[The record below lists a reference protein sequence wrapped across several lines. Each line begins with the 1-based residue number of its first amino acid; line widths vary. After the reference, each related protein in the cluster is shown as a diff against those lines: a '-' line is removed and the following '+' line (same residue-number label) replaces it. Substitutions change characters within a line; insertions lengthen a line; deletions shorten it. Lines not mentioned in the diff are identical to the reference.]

1 MKHFT
6 LNLRWL
12 IMSLVL
18 CVGSGTAWGEEKTDV
33 LNREF
38 TGVTST
44 NQYESWSEKT
54 GTSGAVYAGNSCGGY
69 SSIQL
74 RSSNNNSGIVT
85 TTSGG
90 KVKSITVEWNDKTN
104 NGRTLNIYGKNSA
117 YSAATDLYKTS
128 NQGTLLG
135 TIVNGTSTSLTV
147 SGDYEYIG
155 ICSKSGA
162 LYLTSVSIV
171 WESTSSDDQRTAT
184 TTTIYTTGITNTNVH
199 EGTQAG
205 QLTASVTANGTA
217 ISDAAVTW
225 TSSKP
230 EVATVDANG
239 NVTLVEAGSTTITA
253 SYAGDENQYKPSSD
267 TYELT
272 VTDIDP
278 NAPGTKNNP
287 YTVAQARAA
296 IDDNSGV
303 TGVYATGIVSEIVTN
318 YDSKYGNITYNI
330 SADGSTKSDQLQAYR
345 GFGKNGAWFTSA
357 DDIQVGD
364 EVVIYGDLT
373 IYKSTYEFA
382 EGNQLVS
389 LKRSSKETV
398 TLTFAETSFNVVPGS
413 TFTAPELTITP
424 ADLEGVKFSSSDAS
438 LATVN
443 ETTGAVTIGNTVGSV
458 TITATFEETEDYK
471 SATASYTITIA
482 KAPVTLTFAEK
493 SFRVDPE
500 SAFTAPQLTANP
512 SDAVVVYS
520 TSDSEIAA
528 VDPSTGAVTIG
539 SKFGTATITA
549 SVEETATHLSASD
562 SYTIKVINPNGTV
575 FIKVTDESQL
585 VSGMEYILVAT
596 NSQVA
601 MGEVSGSYRLPVSI
615 ELENG
620 NSTKIAEDSG
630 VAILTL
636 GGEKDA
642 WTVLA
647 SDNNKY
653 LKSGSSTGDLKSEET
668 ASNWSITDF
677 ALQGANGT
685 IQYNNQGNS
694 NKIAIYSSNQEKLY
708 LFVKSDGKISF
719 VNETANIVAGYTY
732 TNTLS
737 NAYGVAGTYS
747 SSDEAI
753 ATVDATGKATG
764 VKKGT
769 ATITFSWDAQTKFG
783 QNFEAGSVSYTLNV
797 TNPLRFKKVTD
808 KSDIVAGKE
817 YILVAENNKKAMGY
831 QIDNYY
837 RGHVDVNITDG
848 IAMLTDEEVAIL
860 TLGGS
865 EGAWTFKA
873 SDNDKYLNAP
883 INADNSTYLESKA
896 DATDP
901 NSQWIITDNFYLYH
915 HNETENRQRYVKY
928 NTSQPR
934 FASYKATNTNSEY
947 AVLFVK
953 MPDAFDVKITA
964 AKMGTLYVGDGNLVV
979 PVGVTAQTLK
989 LDASGDGTA
998 LVASRKYKAGDV
1010 LPACEAVIIYGEAG
1024 DYSFEYTT
1032 DEGTYGAVD
1041 AKNLLKGSDTATTDN
1056 EEGYSYYTLGVINNV
1071 AGFYR
1076 QTGTDAKSVK
1086 SAAHKAY
1093 LKVPNANGGVKSFYV
1108 FGGDT
1113 TTGVTAIETSDRS
1126 NNVVYNLAGQRVV
1139 APTKGL
1145 YIVNGKKVFI
1155 K

>member
-18 CVGSGTAWGEEKTDV
+18 CVGGGTAWGEGTLISSLSDLTEGTYYIAA
-33 LNREF
+33 LNSNKYYTVPNTTINGQTFTCAEGTLNDNTLTPANGAGEFEF
-38 TGVTST
+38 TAVSGKENAYYIYNTNLKKYLVATDSKKFGYVDNTNSNYGYWTFSSVSSGGFSGVFSVKHS
-44 NQYESWSEKT
+44 NKT
-54 GTSGAVYAGNSCGGY
+54 HYMRAFNNSVRCYDGA
-69 SSIQL
+69 
-74 RSSNNNSGIVT
+74 SNNGVYFFK
-85 TTSGG
+85 
-90 KVKSITVEWNDKTN
+90 KV
-104 NGRTLNIYGKNSA
+104 
-117 YSAATDLYKTS
+117 
-128 NQGTLLG
+128 
-135 TIVNGTSTSLTV
+135 
-147 SGDYEYIG
+147 
-155 ICSKSGA
+155 
-162 LYLTSVSIV
+162 
-171 WESTSSDDQRTAT
+171 SSDP
-184 TTTIYTTGITNTNVH
+184 
-199 EGTQAG
+199 GTE
-205 QLTASVTANGTA
+205 T
-217 ISDAAVTW
+217 
-225 TSSKP
+225 
-230 EVATVDANG
+230 
-239 NVTLVEAGSTTITA
+239 
-253 SYAGDENQYKPSSD
+253 
-267 TYELT
+267 
-272 VTDIDP
+272 DP
-278 NAPGTKNNP
+278 NAPGTETTP

-296 IDDNSGV
+296 IDAGTGV
-303 TGVYATGIVSEIVTN
+303 TGVYATGIVSEIVTAYN
-318 YDSKYGNITYNI
+318 SQYGNITYNI
-330 SADGSTKSDQLQAYR
+330 SADGSTTSNQLQAYR
-345 GFGKNGAWFTSA
+345 GKSYNGDSFTSA

-364 EVVIYGDLT
+364 EVVIYGNLKK
-373 IYKSTYEFA
+373 YSSTYEFDTN
-382 EGNQLVS
+382 NQLVS

-398 TLTFAETSFNVVPGS
+398 TLTFAETSFNVIPGS

-424 ADLEGVKFSSSDAS
+424 AGLEGVKFSSSDAS
-438 LATVN
+438 LAAVN
-443 ETTGAVTIGNTVGSV
+443 ETTGVVTIGNTVGSV

-493 SFRVDPE
+493 SFSVDPE

-562 SYTIKVINPNGTV
+562 SYTIKVINPNATV

-601 MGEVSGSYRLPVSI
+601 MGGVSETYRLPVSI

-620 NSTKIAEDSG
+620 NSTKIAEESG

-642 WTVLA
+642 WTFLA

-653 LKSGSSTGDLKSEET
+653 LKSDSAKGDLKSEET
-668 ASNWSITDF
+668 ASNWSITSDF

-685 IQYNNQGNS
+685 IQYNNQGN
-694 NKIAIYSSNQEKLY
+694 KIAIYSSNQEKTY
-708 LFVKSDGKISF
+708 LFVKSDGQISF
-719 VNETANIVAGYTY
+719 VNETANTVVGFTY

-737 NAYGVAGTYS
+737 NAYGVTGTYS
-747 SSDEAI
+747 SSDETI

-797 TNPLRFKKVTD
+797 TNPLKFKKVTD
-808 KSDIVAGKE
+808 VSDIVAGKE

-848 IAMLTDEEVAIL
+848 IAMLTDEEAAIL

-883 INADNSTYLESKA
+883 IITKDDTYLESKT
-896 DATDP
+896 DATDV

-915 HNETENRQRYVKY
+915 HNETENLQRYVKY
-928 NTSQPR
+928 NKQQPR
-934 FASYKATNTNSEY
+934 FASYKAGNTNSEY

-989 LDASGDGTA
+989 LVASGDGTA
-998 LVASRKYKAGDV
+998 LVASREYKAGDV
-1010 LPACEAVIIYGEAG
+1010 LPAGEAVIIYGEAG

-1041 AKNLLKGSDTATTDN
+1041 AENLLKGSDTATTDN

-1076 QTGTDAKSVK
+1076 QTGTEAKSVK

-1093 LKVPNANGGVKSFYV
+1093 LKVPNTNGRVKSFYV

-1126 NNVVYNLAGQRVV
+1126 NNAVYNLAGQRMV

>member
-18 CVGSGTAWGEEKTDV
+18 CVGSGTAWGEEVTDV
-33 LNREF
+33 LDLAF
-38 TGVTST
+38 TGVT
-44 NQYESWSEKT
+44 
-54 GTSGAVYAGNSCGGY
+54 GTSYSAWSGKTATSDAVYAGQSAGGNE
-69 SSIQL
+69 SIQL
-74 RSSNNNSGIVT
+74 RSKSNNSGIVT

-90 KVKSITVEWNDKTN
+90 KVKSITVKWNSSTTKD
-104 NGRTLNIYGKNSA
+104 RTLNIYGKKSA

-155 ICSKSGA
+155 IRSNSDA

-296 IDDNSGV
+296 IDAGKGM
-303 TGVYATGIVSEIVTN
+303 TGVYAKGIVSEIVTAYN
-318 YDSKYGNITYNI
+318 SQYGNITYNI
-330 SADGSTKSDQLQAYR
+330 SADGSTTSDQLQAYR
-345 GFGKNGAWFTSA
+345 GKSYNGDGFTSA

-364 EVVIYGDLT
+364 EVVIYGNLKKYNL
-373 IYKSTYEFA
+373 IYEFDA
-382 EGNQLVS
+382 DNQLVS
-389 LKRSSKETV
+389 LKRSSKENV

-549 SVEETATHLSASD
+549 SVEETATHRSASD

-596 NSQVA
+596 NSKVA
-601 MGEVSGSYRLPVSI
+601 MGGVSENHRLPVNI

-642 WTVLA
+642 WTFLA

-653 LKSGSSTGDLKSEET
+653 LKSSSGNGNLESEST
-668 ASNWSITDF
+668 SSSWSITSDF
-677 ALQGANGT
+677 VLQNANDGKV
-685 IQYNNQGNS
+685 QYNSQRS
-694 NKIAIYSSNQEKLY
+694 KIAIYSSNQEKTY

-737 NAYGVAGTYS
+737 NPYGVAGTYS

-797 TNPLRFKKVTD
+797 TNPLRFKKVTS
-808 KSDIVAGKE
+808 KSDLIAGKE

-848 IAMLTDEEVAIL
+848 IALLTDEEAAIL

-883 INADNSTYLESKA
+883 INADNSTYLESK
-896 DATDP
+896 TDETDE

-979 PVGVTAQTLK
+979 PEGVTAKTLK
-989 LDASGDGTA
+989 LDTDGTT
-998 LVASRKYKAGDV
+998 LVASREYKADDV
-1010 LPACEAVIIYGEAG
+1010 LPAGEAVVIYGEAG

-1032 DEGTYGAVD
+1032 KVAEAVD
-1041 AKNLLKGSDTATTDN
+1041 TNNLLKGSDTAVKD
-1056 EEGYSYYTLGVINNV
+1056 EEAGYSYYILGFENGV

-1076 QTGTDAKSVK
+1076 QKGTEAKYVN

>member
-18 CVGSGTAWGEEKTDV
+18 CVGGGTAWGEDVTDV

-38 TGVTST
+38 TGVTGTSYT
-44 NQYESWSEKT
+44 AWSGKT
-54 GTSGAVYAGNSCGGY
+54 GTSGAVYAGQSAGGNE
-69 SSIQL
+69 SIQL
-74 RSSNNNSGIVT
+74 RSKNSNSGIIT
-85 TTSGG
+85 TASGG
-90 KVKSITVEWNDKTN
+90 KVKSITVEWNN
-104 NGRTLNIYGKNSA
+104 NNTSNGQTLNIYGKSSA
-117 YSAATDLYKTS
+117 YESAADLYDTS
-128 NQGTLLG
+128 NQGTKLG
-135 TIVNGTSTSLTV
+135 TIVKGTSTSLTV
-147 SGDYEYIG
+147 SGDYKYIG
-155 ICSKSGA
+155 IRSNSGA

-217 ISDAAVTW
+217 ISGATVTW
-225 TSSKP
+225 SSS
-230 EVATVDANG
+230 ETGVATVDASG
-239 NVTLVEAGSTTITA
+239 NVTLVAAGTTTITA
-253 SYAGDENQYKPSSD
+253 SYAGDEKQYQPSSD

-278 NAPGTKNNP
+278 NAPGTENNP

-296 IDDNSGV
+296 IDAGTGV
-303 TGVYATGIVSEIVTN
+303 TGVYATGIVSEIVTAYN
-318 YDSKYGNITYNI
+318 SQYGNITYNI
-330 SADGSTKSDQLQAYR
+330 SADGSTTSDQLQAYR
-345 GFGKNGAWFTSA
+345 GFDKNGEWFTSA

-364 EVVIYGDLT
+364 EVVIYGNL
-373 IYKSTYEFA
+373 KKHNLTYEFDA
-382 EGNQLVS
+382 KNQLVS

-398 TLTFAETSFNVVPGS
+398 TLTFAETSFNVIPGS

-424 ADLEGVKFSSSDAS
+424 AGLEGVKFSSSDAS
-438 LATVN
+438 LAAVN

-493 SFRVDPE
+493 SFSVDPE

-549 SVEETATHLSASD
+549 SVEETTTHLSASD
-562 SYTIKVINPNGTV
+562 SYTIKVINPNATV

-596 NSQVA
+596 NSQKA
-601 MGEVSGSYRLPVSI
+601 MGGVSENHRLPVSI

-620 NSTKIAEDSG
+620 NSTKIAEESG

-642 WTVLA
+642 WTFLA

-653 LKSGSSTGDLKSEET
+653 LKSGSAKGDLKSEET
-668 ASNWSITDF
+668 ASNWSITRDF

-685 IQYNNQGNS
+685 IQYNNQV
-694 NKIAIYSSNQEKLY
+694 NKIAIYSSDQEKLY
-708 LFVKSDGKISF
+708 LFVKSDGQISF
-719 VNETANIVAGYTY
+719 VNETANTVVGFTY

-737 NAYGVAGTYS
+737 NAYGVTGTYS
-747 SSDEAI
+747 SSDETI
-753 ATVDATGKATG
+753 ATVDDTGKATG

-797 TNPLRFKKVTD
+797 TNPLKFKKVTD
-808 KSDIVAGKE
+808 VSDIVAGKE

-848 IAMLTDEEVAIL
+848 IAMLTDEEAAIL

-883 INADNSTYLESKA
+883 IITKDDTYLESKT
-896 DATDP
+896 DATDV

-915 HNETENRQRYVKY
+915 HNETENLQRYVKY
-928 NTSQPR
+928 NKQQPR
-934 FASYKATNTNSEY
+934 FASYKAANTNSEY

-979 PVGVTAQTLK
+979 PVGVTAKTLK
-989 LDASGDGTA
+989 LDTDGTT
-998 LVASRKYKAGDV
+998 LVASREYASGEV
-1010 LPACEAVIIYGEAG
+1010 LPAGEAVVIYGEAG

-1032 DEGTYGAVD
+1032 KAAEAVD
-1041 AKNLLKGSDTATTDN
+1041 TNNLLKGSDTAVKD
-1056 EEGYSYYTLGVINNV
+1056 EDAGYSYYILGFENGV

-1076 QTGTDAKSVK
+1076 QKGTEAKYVN

-1093 LKVPNANGGVKSFYV
+1093 LKVPNTNTNGEVKSFYV

>member
-1 MKHFT
+1 
-6 LNLRWL
+6 
-12 IMSLVL
+12 MSLVL
-18 CVGSGTAWGEEKTDV
+18 CVGGGTAWGEDVTDD
-33 LNREF
+33 LNLEF
-38 TGVTST
+38 TGVT
-44 NQYESWSEKT
+44 
-54 GTSGAVYAGNSCGGY
+54 GTSYTAWSGKTATSDAVYAGQSAGGNE
-69 SSIQL
+69 SIQL
-74 RSSNNNSGIVT
+74 RSNNNNSGIVT

-90 KVKSITVEWNDKTN
+90 KVKSITVVWNSNTTD
-104 NGRTLNIYGKNSA
+104 GRTLNIYGKNSA
-117 YSAATDLYKTS
+117 YSAATDLYNTS
-128 NQGTLLG
+128 NQGKLLG
-135 TIVNGTSTSLTV
+135 TIVKGTSTSLTV
-147 SGDYEYIG
+147 SGDYKYIG
-155 ICSKSGA
+155 IRSNSGA
-162 LYLTSVSIV
+162 LYLTSVSIE
-171 WESTSSDDQRTAT
+171 WESTSSDDQRTVT
-184 TTTIYTTGITNTNVH
+184 TTTIDATGITNTNVH

-217 ISDAAVTW
+217 ISGATVTW
-225 TSSKP
+225 SSSNP
-230 EVATVDANG
+230 DVASVDANG
-239 NVTLVEAGSTTITA
+239 NVTLVEAGTTTITA
-253 SYAGDENQYKPSSD
+253 SFAGDEKQYQPSSD

-278 NAPGTKNNP
+278 NAPGTENNP

-296 IDDNSGV
+296 IDAGTGV
-303 TGVYATGIVSEIVTN
+303 TGVYATGIVSEIVTAYN
-318 YDSKYGNITYNI
+318 SQYGNITYNI
-330 SADGSTKSDQLQAYR
+330 SADGSTTSNQLQAYR
-345 GFGKNGAWFTSA
+345 GKSYNGDSFTSA

-364 EVVIYGDLT
+364 EVVIYGNLKK
-373 IYKSTYEFA
+373 YSSTYEFDTN
-382 EGNQLVS
+382 NQLVS

-398 TLTFAETSFNVVPGS
+398 TLTFAETSFNVIPGS

-424 ADLEGVKFSSSDAS
+424 AGLEGVKFSSSDAS
-438 LATVN
+438 LAAVN

-493 SFRVDPE
+493 SFSVDPE

-562 SYTIKVINPNGTV
+562 SYTIKVINPNATV

-601 MGEVSGSYRLPVSI
+601 MGGVSETYRLPVSI

-620 NSTKIAEDSG
+620 NSTKIAEESG

-642 WTVLA
+642 WTFLA

-653 LKSGSSTGDLKSEET
+653 LKSGSSNGKLAFDSEP
-668 ASNWSITDF
+668 SNWSITSDF
-677 ALQGANGT
+677 VLQGTNGGKV
-685 IQYNNQGNS
+685 QYNSQGS
-694 NKIAIYSSNQEKLY
+694 RIAIYSSNQEKTY

-737 NAYGVAGTYS
+737 NPYGVTGTYS
-747 SSDEAI
+747 SSDETI

-797 TNPLRFKKVTD
+797 TNPLKFKKVTD
-808 KSDIVAGKE
+808 VSDIVAGKE

-848 IAMLTDEEVAIL
+848 IAMLTDEEAAIL

-883 INADNSTYLESKA
+883 IITKDDTYLESKT
-896 DATDP
+896 DATDV

-915 HNETENRQRYVKY
+915 HNETENLQRYVKY
-928 NTSQPR
+928 NKQQPR
-934 FASYKATNTNSEY
+934 FASYKAANTNSEY

-979 PVGVTAQTLK
+979 PEGVTAQTLK
-989 LDASGDGTA
+989 LDKSGDGTA
-998 LVASRKYKAGDV
+998 LVASREYKAGDV
-1010 LPACEAVIIYGEAG
+1010 LPAGEAVIIYGEAG

-1032 DEGTYGAVD
+1032 DEGTYGADD
-1041 AKNLLKGSDTATTDN
+1041 AENLLKGSDTATTDN

-1076 QTGTDAKSVK
+1076 QTGTEAKSVK

-1093 LKVPNANGGVKSFYV
+1093 LKVPNANGGAVKSFYV
-1108 FGGDT
+1108 LGGDT
-1113 TTGVTAIETSDRS
+1113 TTGVTAIKTSDRS

>member
-12 IMSLVL
+12 FMSLVL
-18 CVGSGTAWGEEKTDV
+18 CVGGGTAWGEDVTDV
-33 LNREF
+33 LDRAL
-38 TGVTST
+38 TGVTGTSYT
-44 NQYESWSEKT
+44 AWSGKT
-54 GTSGAVYAGNSCGGY
+54 GSSGAVYAGQSAGGNE
-69 SSIQL
+69 SIQL
-74 RSSNNNSGIVT
+74 RSKNSNSGIIT
-85 TTSGG
+85 TASGG
-90 KVKSITVEWNDKTN
+90 KVKSITVEWNN
-104 NGRTLNIYGKNSA
+104 NTSNGQTLNIYGKSSA
-117 YSAATDLYKTS
+117 YESATDLYDTS
-128 NQGTLLG
+128 NQGTKLG
-135 TIVNGTSTSLTV
+135 TIVKGTSTSLTV
-147 SGDYEYIG
+147 SGDYKYIG
-155 ICSKSGA
+155 IRSNSGA
-162 LYLTSVSIV
+162 LYLTSVSIE
-171 WESTSSDDQRTAT
+171 WESTSSDDQRTVT
-184 TTTIYTTGITNTNVH
+184 TTTIDATGITNTNVH

-217 ISDAAVTW
+217 ISGATVTW
-225 TSSKP
+225 SSS
-230 EVATVDANG
+230 ETGVATVDASG
-239 NVTLVEAGSTTITA
+239 NVTLVAAGTTTITA
-253 SYAGDENQYKPSSD
+253 SYAGDEKQYQPSSD

-278 NAPGTKNNP
+278 NAPGTENNP

-296 IDDNSGV
+296 IDAGTGV
-303 TGVYATGIVSEIVTN
+303 TGVYATGIVSEIVTAYN
-318 YDSKYGNITYNI
+318 SQYGNITYNI
-330 SADGSTKSDQLQAYR
+330 SADGSTTSDQLQAYR
-345 GFGKNGAWFTSA
+345 GFDKNGEWFTSA

-364 EVVIYGDLT
+364 EVVIYGNL
-373 IYKSTYEFA
+373 KKHNLTYEFDA
-382 EGNQLVS
+382 KNQLVS
-389 LKRSSKETV
+389 LKRSSKESV

-443 ETTGAVTIGNTVGSV
+443 ETTGAVTIGNNIGTV

-493 SFRVDPE
+493 SFSVDPE

-562 SYTIKVINPNGTV
+562 SYTIKVINPNATV

-601 MGEVSGSYRLPVSI
+601 MGGVSETYRLPVSI

-620 NSTKIAEDSG
+620 NSTKIAEESG

-642 WTVLA
+642 WTFLA

-653 LKSGSSTGDLKSEET
+653 LKSGSAKGDLKSEET
-668 ASNWSITDF
+668 ASNWSITSDF

-685 IQYNNQGNS
+685 IQYNNQGN
-694 NKIAIYSSNQEKLY
+694 KIAIYSSDQEKLY
-708 LFVKSDGKISF
+708 LFVKSDGQISF
-719 VNETANIVAGYTY
+719 VNETANTVVGFTY

-737 NAYGVAGTYS
+737 NAYGVTGTYS
-747 SSDEAI
+747 SSDETI

-797 TNPLRFKKVTD
+797 TNPLKFKKVTD
-808 KSDIVAGKE
+808 VSNIVAGKE

-848 IAMLTDEEVAIL
+848 IALLTDEEAAIL

-883 INADNSTYLESKA
+883 IITKDDTYLESKT
-896 DATDP
+896 DATDV

-915 HNETENRQRYVKY
+915 HNETENLQRYVKY
-928 NTSQPR
+928 NKQQPR
-934 FASYKATNTNSEY
+934 FASYKAGNTNSEY

-979 PVGVTAQTLK
+979 PEGVTAKTLK
-989 LDASGDGTA
+989 LDKDGTT
-998 LVASRKYKAGDV
+998 LVASREYVSGDV
-1010 LPACEAVIIYGEAG
+1010 LPAGEAVVIYGEAG
-1024 DYSFEYTT
+1024 DYSFEYAT
-1032 DEGTYGAVD
+1032 DAAKFEAVD
-1041 AKNLLKGSDTATTDN
+1041 AANLLKGSDTAVKD
-1056 EEGYSYYTLGVINNV
+1056 EDAGYSYYILGFENDV

-1076 QTGTDAKSVK
+1076 QKGTEAKYVN

-1093 LKVPNANGGVKSFYV
+1093 LKVPNAGGEAVKSFYV

-1126 NNVVYNLAGQRVV
+1126 NNVVYNLAGQRVST
-1139 APTKGL
+1139 PTKGL